1 VTRQT
6 RPLPMSIDVFY
17 PLTLVPLSKIKSAEH
32 QKSIPAESSLPLS
45 TFGAGQGMDGFISHG
60 RGRVPFCLLT
70 FYFIYFG
77 ANGVAGKSN
86 EVTLYSRK
94 VVVEKKGGGSGLVI
108 IRNVICYLFILAR
121 RNTNEKNKKIKGEI
135 MNQVK
140 DGMLLTYLF
149 FCRPGSLTA
158 QSNPNPEG
166 WIVVIIKL
174 KKRGT

>member
-1 VTRQT
+1 
-6 RPLPMSIDVFY
+6 MSIDVFY
-17 PLTLVPLSKIKSAEH
+17 PLTPVPLSKIKSAEH
-32 QKSIPAESSLPLS
+32 QESIPAESSLPLS

-70 FYFIYFG
+70 FYFIFL
-77 ANGVAGKSN
+77 AKTELLVKSMKLLCTPVKWWWKN
-86 EVTLYSRK
+86 
-94 VVVEKKGGGSGLVI
+94 KGGGSGLVI

-149 FCRPGSLTA
+149 SCRPGSLTA